1 MALNFACTLKHKH
14 DPWFYLH
21 HFSVQISK
29 RIYLRC
35 KLNTW
40 SLVKHMKNTALND
53 KTVWTSENDVF
64 LTLWTLFAVKK
75 GERIAQLICE
85 RICYPELQEL
95 QVNAAVVNSFVSHI
109 CCVYIMFSGFRRWMR
124 RREEREASAP
134 PAPTEPVT
142 VHKLYCNAMKCLFF
156 LIGYQWNK

>member
-1 MALNFACTLKHKH
+1 MRM
-14 DPWFYLH
+14 
-21 HFSVQISK
+21 IS
-29 RIYLRC
+29 
-35 KLNTW
+35 TE
-40 SLVKHMKNTALND
+40 V
-53 KTVWTSENDVF
+53 
-64 LTLWTLFAVKK
+64 TLWTLSAVKK

-156 LIGYQWNK
+156 NWLSVEVLVKKHV